1 MLLLHY
7 ILQPVI
13 LLFIVM
19 DPLGNAP
26 LFYVLTKDL
35 DRKERRNIVNYSV
48 FIATIVLLIFALVGD
63 IVMNYL
69 GVTTSDFKIAAGLVL
84 LTYSILGFLE
94 ARPAPRYDRTSLA
107 IVPLATPLLAGPG
120 AIASVIYIKY
130 TWGLYVAILST
141 IVASAI
147 SLPILHMG
155 QFLDRVLGKNGTL
168 ILDKIMMLLM
178 AAFAI
183 SIIRSGILDIV
194 HY

>member
-1 MLLLHY
+1 MLHY
-7 ILQPVI
+7 ILQPII

-19 DPLGNAP
+19 DPLGNSP

-48 FIATIVLLIFALVGD
+48 FVATIILLVFALVGD

-120 AIASVIYIKY
+120 AIASGY
-130 TWGLYVAILST
+130 T
-141 IVASAI
+141 
-147 SLPILHMG
+147 
-155 QFLDRVLGKNGTL
+155 
-168 ILDKIMMLLM
+168 
-178 AAFAI
+178 
-183 SIIRSGILDIV
+183 
-194 HY
+194 